1 MKSEEYQWTR
11 VVCLNIER
19 GGREEEEEENKDV
32 EGKLRSRDIGDNRRR
47 LSILLFIRQ
56 EQKYQYTTYEEFNL
70 LPISLAKWTLLVTVE
85 PTPLYLLMCTFKWVC
100 IAQGMGFD
108 LGQNSLS

>member
-1 MKSEEYQWTR
+1 MQWKIMKSGEYQWTW

-19 GGREEEEEENKDV
+19 GGGEEEEEEDKEV
-32 EGKLRSRDIGDNRRR
+32 EGKLPPRDTGDNRRR

-70 LPISLAKWTLLVTVE
+70 
-85 PTPLYLLMCTFKWVC
+85 
-100 IAQGMGFD
+100 
-108 LGQNSLS
+108 